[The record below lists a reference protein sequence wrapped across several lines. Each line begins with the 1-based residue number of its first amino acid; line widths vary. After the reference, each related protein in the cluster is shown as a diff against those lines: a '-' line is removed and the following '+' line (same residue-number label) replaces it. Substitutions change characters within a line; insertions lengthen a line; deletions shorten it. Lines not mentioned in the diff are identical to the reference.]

1 MERKQKLVAAKALV
15 IMGAIP
21 ILLWAYEY
29 GPDPGYVGIPSEHG
43 GATCTASGCHT
54 GTTNNPANQG
64 NVAVTIGGAAPATYV
79 PGVKQRLTVTISDP
93 APSQGAWGFQLSA
106 RLASNPN
113 TMAGSFTPVDSQT
126 QIMCS
131 DSVFGRVGGVCLAGA
146 NSTNFVRCAE
156 SAAPACPANQPLQY
170 MEHSYTGYVATAG
183 PGSGTYQFDW
193 TPPSND
199 VGKVTIYV
207 AGNAGVPGTPSQNGG
222 HIYATKYT
230 LSPTAAGPAPTID
243 GVSNAAGGQAGV
255 FPNTYVSIYGSNFA
269 SAGVATPWDKFV
281 SNGKLPTSVEGVTV
295 NIGSQAAYVSFV
307 SPKQI
312 NVLVPDVGLGS
323 MPLTVT
329 TPGGSSAPFTVNSQQ
344 YGPAFFPL
352 PNNQPVATHTDFSL
366 AVKNGTYAAAT
377 TPAKPAEPI
386 ILWGTGFGPT
396 DPTYPVGVQLPL
408 TPTYYTATPATA
420 TIGGVSASVYA
431 TALAGTY
438 AGLYQLVVTVPPS
451 LANGDYPLVVTI
463 KGVQS
468 PTTTLTVHN

>member
-29 GPDPGYVGIPSEHG
+29 GPDPGYAGVPSEHG
-43 GATCTASGCHT
+43 GATCINSGCHT
-54 GTTNNPANQG
+54 GTLNG
-64 NVAVTIGGAAPATYV
+64 SGGSVAVSVNDAAVSTYV
-79 PGVKQRLTVTISDP
+79 PGVKQRVSVTISD
-93 APSQGAWGFQLSA
+93 AAQTQGVWGFQLTA
-106 RLASNPN
+106 RVASNPG
-113 TMAGSFTPVDSQT
+113 TMAGTFTPVDSQT

-131 DSVFGRVGGVCLAGA
+131 QPNLQIFHAYCLSGAGKGCDFP
-146 NSTNFVRCAE
+146 S
-156 SAAPACPANQPLQY
+156 SAPACPASEPLQY
-170 MEHSYTGYVATAG
+170 MEHSNAGYLATAH

-193 TPPSND
+193 TPPATD
-199 VGKVTIYV
+199 VGNVTIYV
-207 AGNAGVPGTPSQNGG
+207 AGNAGVPGSPNQNGS
-222 HIYATKYT
+222 HIYTTKYT
-230 LSPTAAGPAPTID
+230 LTPSAAGPVPTIS

-307 SPKQI
+307 SATQI

-329 TPGGSSAPFTVNSQQ
+329 TPSGTSAPFTVNSQQ

-396 DPTYPVGVQLPL
+396 SPTYPVGVQLPL

-438 AGLYQLVVTVPPS
+438 AGLYQLVVTVPPG
-451 LANGDYPLVVTI
+451 LANGDYPVVVTI
-463 KGVQS
+463 NGTQS